1 MKGGAFSTQ
10 FGEVGLRSR
19 GVIRFRSDVGCE
31 KSNRFV
37 RNGLTDTGTNVFLC
51 DGLAEENIAEI
62 AWFPFADASF
72 DPVALGVSIGQ
83 FPEPTRSIELAE
95 LKGVGDREGNG

>member
-1 MKGGAFSTQ
+1 MR
-10 FGEVGLRSR
+10 FGEVELRSWE
-19 GVIRFRSDVGCE
+19 VIRFRLDAGCE

-37 RNGLTDTGTNVFLC
+37 RNSLTDTGTNIFLY

-83 FPEPTRSIELAE
+83 FPEPMRSIEIAE